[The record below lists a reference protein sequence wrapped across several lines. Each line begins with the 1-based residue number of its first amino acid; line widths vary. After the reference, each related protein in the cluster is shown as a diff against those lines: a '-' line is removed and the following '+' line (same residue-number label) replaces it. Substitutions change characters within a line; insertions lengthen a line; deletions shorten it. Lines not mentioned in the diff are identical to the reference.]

1 MVGNWRAF
9 VFLLLFFASVAAVA
23 QTPYSITP
31 ESGPASG
38 GQEVIIT
45 GDFGSWPYGVI
56 FGSAAVPA
64 ERIDEHT
71 LRAITPAHPAGNVDV
86 VIFEYDIGITTDLIY
101 TFRGDPEGAL
111 ERVLLPIFTPPVH
124 GNHGSE
130 FRTDL
135 RAKNL
140 DEDDYI
146 QTFGLIENC
155 PIAPNCTWPSDLGFT
170 FGRGL
175 ELRPDDVIP
184 WGSPG
189 AFLYIPTEDAA
200 SLALQLRVYDVS
212 RDATNFGTEIP
223 VVREHEMFVNEEIVL
238 LGVPTDPRF
247 RNTLRIYATE
257 PTVVTIEIES
267 EELNGVTQERQVPLL
282 RNGSNAFVPAY
293 AQIGDL
299 PVGAGRLRL
308 RIRPAAPPP
317 LESPVDVTPPPVWAF
332 VSVTNNDTQHI
343 TVISPQR

>member
-9 VFLLLFFASVAAVA
+9 VLLLLFFASFAVVA

-31 ESGPASG
+31 NRGPAAG
-38 GQEVIIT
+38 GQEVIIK
-45 GDFGSWPYGVI
+45 GDFGQWPYAII
-56 FGSAAVPA
+56 FGSAAVTA
-64 ERIDEHT
+64 ERLDEHT
-71 LRAITPAHPAGNVDV
+71 LRAVTPPHPAGNVDI
-86 VIFEYDIGITTDLIY
+86 VIFEYDIGIDTGLTY
-101 TFRGDPEGAL
+101 TFRDDPMGAL
-111 ERVLLPIFTPPVH
+111 ERVLLPIFTPPVQ
-124 GNHGSE
+124 GGHGSE
-130 FRTDL
+130 FRTDF

-140 DEDDYI
+140 YENDHI
-146 QTFGLIENC
+146 LTFGLIENC

-170 FGRGL
+170 FGHGK

-184 WGSPG
+184 WGEPG
-189 AFLYIPTEDAA
+189 IFMYVPTEDAA

-223 VVREHEMFVNEEIVL
+223 VVREHEMFVDEEIVL

-257 PTVVTIEIES
+257 PTVVTLEIHS
-267 EELNGVTQERQVPLL
+267 EELNGMTQERQVSLV
-282 RNGSNAFVPAY
+282 RNASNAFVPAY

-299 PVGAGRLRL
+299 PVGAGPLRL
-308 RIRPAAPPP
+308 RIRVAAPPP
-317 LESPVDVTPPPVWAF
+317 IGSPVIAPPPAVWAF
-332 VSVTNNDTQHI
+332 VTVTNNDTQHI